1 MQSSFFHLV
10 PGPVTGLNFT
20 KISTSIIQVVWN
32 RPQITNGIIV
42 SYSVIIKT
50 NIETVF
56 QRTVLGDQNN
66 VLVTN
71 LGEQSHLTVAV

>member
-1 MQSSFFHLV
+1 M
-10 PGPVTGLNFT
+10 TGLDFT
-20 KISTSIIQVVWN
+20 KISASIIQVVWS

-71 LGEQSHLTVAV
+71 LGEQSHVTV

>member
-1 MQSSFFHLV
+1 M
-10 PGPVTGLNFT
+10 TGLDFT
-20 KISTSIIQVVWN
+20 KISASIIQVVWN

-56 QRTVLGDQNN
+56 QGTVLGDQNN

-71 LGEQSHLTVAV
+71 LGEQSHVTV